1 MGAVLQFLMI
11 RFLMIGAGVFALIAL
26 VFVLALIW
34 RRTGR

>member
-1 MGAVLQFLMI
+1 MGAVVEYMFV
-11 RFLMIGAGVFALIAL
+11 RFLMIGAGVLGPLVL

>member
-1 MGAVLQFLMI
+1 MGEVLHFLLF
-11 RFLMIGAGVFALIAL
+11 RFLMIGAGMVALIVL